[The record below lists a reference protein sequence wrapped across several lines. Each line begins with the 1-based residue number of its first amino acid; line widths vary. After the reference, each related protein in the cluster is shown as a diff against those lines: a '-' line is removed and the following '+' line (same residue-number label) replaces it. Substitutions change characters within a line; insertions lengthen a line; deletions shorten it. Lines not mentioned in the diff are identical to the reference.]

1 MVPLR
6 VALFTDTFEEI
17 NGVALTSRQFVD
29 FARRHDY
36 PLFCVRGRSATRRGS
51 QAREPPDAAP
61 GVGRTTRSSGSGG
74 VACEHSLEGSV
85 NHCELTRSRFVI
97 HLDRGLLYDT
107 VLWRSAIEIAK
118 AVESFK
124 PDIVH
129 VVSPGDVSTVGVY
142 VAKKL
147 GIPLAIS
154 WHTNLHEFGAMRLMS
169 TLRWLPDRI
178 RNGLGQFTEAQSLR
192 ICLAFY
198 GMGDVLYAP
207 NAELVAMLRDGTGK
221 PVFPMKRGIDT
232 HLFDP
237 AKRTL
242 NDGVLRIGYVGRTTP
257 EKSVR
262 FLRDLGTA
270 LQAGGAPPF
279 RFLIVGDG
287 SELQWL
293 RDNLQNADFRGVRR
307 GADLSED
314 FANMDVFAFPSRTD
328 TFGNVVL
335 EALASGVPAVVTGA
349 GGPKFIVREGLSG
362 FVAYTDEEFVERVAL
377 LLRDTDVRAA
387 MGRAARE
394 QACGESWDEV
404 FRQVYDGY
412 RTALPHIPSHGLH
425 AIKTFDS

>member
-1 MVPLR
+1 MAPLR
-6 VALFTDTFEEI
+6 VAFFTDTFQEI

-36 PLFCVRGRSATRRGS
+36 PLFCVRGGSATR
-51 QAREPPDAAP
+51 QT
-61 GVGRTTRSSGSGG
+61 V
-74 VACEHSLEGSV
+74 EGSV
-85 NHCELTRSRFVI
+85 IHYALARSRFVI

-107 VLWRSAIEIAK
+107 VLWRSAATIAK
-118 AVESFK
+118 AVAVFK

-147 GIPLAIS
+147 KVPLAIS
-154 WHTNLHEFGAMRLMS
+154 WHTNLHEFGAMRLMNS
-169 TLRWLPDRI
+169 LDRLPAGVRK
-178 RNGLGQFTEAQSLR
+178 GLGQITEEQSLR

-207 NAELVAMLRDGTGK
+207 NSELVAMLRDRTGK
-221 PVFPMKRGIDT
+221 PVFLMKRGIDT
-232 HLFDP
+232 GLFDP
-237 AKRTL
+237 SRRTL
-242 NDGVLRIGYVGRTTP
+242 NDGVLRIGYVGRITP

-262 FLRDLGTA
+262 FLCDLEAT
-270 LQAGGAPPF
+270 LQAAGAPPF

-287 SELQWL
+287 SELGWL
-293 RDNLQNADFRGVRR
+293 RSHLHNADFRGVRH
-307 GADLSED
+307 GSDLSED

-335 EALASGVPAVVTGA
+335 EAFASGVPAIVTEA

-362 FVAYTDEEFVERVAL
+362 FVAHSEAEFVEFAKR
-377 LLRDTDVRAA
+377 LLRDAELRKT

-404 FRQVYDGY
+404 FGKVYDGY
-412 RTALPHIPSHGLH
+412 RIALHRDPSPGLH
-425 AIKTFDS
+425 TIETLHH